1 LISIALKRFLQSS
14 GRHCATPRRAL
25 LKRHNKRRPAPQWDH
40 SSKPCLLLQK
50 HCMSFNHKESPLMVC
65 SLSQMKQRQEAPY
78 MECINTRMACGD
90 PFRLGLYP
98 ISSPSQ

>member
-1 LISIALKRFLQSS
+1 
-14 GRHCATPRRAL
+14 
-25 LKRHNKRRPAPQWDH
+25 
-40 SSKPCLLLQK
+40 
-50 HCMSFNHKESPLMVC
+50 MVC